1 MSPRLQQI
9 RSLVAGVACAALSFG
24 LLNCSVTPLGATD
37 GGIAKARSA
46 SPPGADAF
54 DRECSSCHGKRGEG
68 LTTAPAIIGSGALA
82 EFPREDTSS
91 SSPAF
96 ATNAPTQADSAHV
109 PGQAKRDPFRT
120 AQDVYDYVSS
130 RMPLPKSQ
138 AGTLKPE
145 EYWAIVNYMLIA
157 HGAAVPAGGV
167 TESNAK
173 SVPLR

>member
-1 MSPRLQQI
+1 MSLRLSWV
-9 RSLVAGVACAALSFG
+9 RSMIAGVACGALSLG

-37 GGIAKARSA
+37 SGIAKARSA

-68 LTTAPAIIGSGALA
+68 LTTAPAVMGSGALA

-96 ATNAPTQADSAHV
+96 ATNAPTQADVAHL
-109 PGQAKRDPFRT
+109 PGQAKRGPFRT

-138 AGTLKPE
+138 AGTLTPE
-145 EYWAIVNYMLIA
+145 EYWAIVNYMLLA
-157 HGAAVPAGGV
+157 HGVAVPAGGV

-173 SVPLR
+173 TVALR

>member
-1 MSPRLQQI
+1 MSPRLQQL
-9 RSLVAGVACAALSFG
+9 RSLVAGLACGVSFG
-24 LLNCSVTPLGATD
+24 LLACSVTPLGATD
-37 GGIAKARSA
+37 SGISRARSA

-68 LTTAPAIIGSGALA
+68 LTTAPAIMGSGALA
-82 EFPREDTSS
+82 EFPREDTAS

-109 PGQAKRDPFRT
+109 PGQAKRGPFRNG
-120 AQDVYDYVSS
+120 QDVYDYVSS

-145 EYWAIVNYMLIA
+145 EYWAIVSYMLIA

-173 SVPLR
+173 SVLLR

>member
-1 MSPRLQQI
+1 MPSRVSRISPLH
-9 RSLVAGVACAALSFG
+9 SLVVGGALSFG
-24 LLNCSVTPLGATD
+24 LVHCSVTPLGATD
-37 GGIAKARSA
+37 SGIAKARSA
-46 SPPGADAF
+46 APPGADAY

-68 LTTAPAIIGSGALA
+68 LTTAPAIMGSGALA

-96 ATNAPTQADSAHV
+96 ATNAPTQADVAHV

-157 HGAAVPAGGV
+157 HGLAVPAGGV

-173 SVPLR
+173 SIALR